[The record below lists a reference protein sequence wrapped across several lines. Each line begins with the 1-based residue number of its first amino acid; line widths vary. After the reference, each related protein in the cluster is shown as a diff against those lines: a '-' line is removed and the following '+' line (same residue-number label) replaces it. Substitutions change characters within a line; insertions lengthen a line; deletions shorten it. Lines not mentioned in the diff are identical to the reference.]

1 MSERGSEPETDPDL
15 INDKFYVDPSNFQ
28 GHQYS
33 IYKNILMSKAMTTPS
48 EYYDLQTDVI
58 EQLNIEIGKDI
69 YRKLFKLLTKG
80 TLPNNTQ
87 MRIGTQRLNPCFPSQ
102 TAADFCIDAAN
113 TIDKIIKDA
122 IEVILPTSHLDI
134 ARMQMEKKSSTSTI
148 R

>member
-1 MSERGSEPETDPDL
+1 MAERQPETDPDL

-33 IYKNILMSKAMTTPS
+33 IYKNVLMSKAMTEPS
-48 EYYDLQTDVI
+48 LYYDLQTKVI
-58 EQLNIEIGKDI
+58 EQLNVQIAKDI
-69 YRKLFKLLTKG
+69 YRKLFKLLTIG
-80 TLPNNTQ
+80 ILPDGTQ
-87 MRIGTQRLNPCFPSQ
+87 MKIGTQKLNPSFPSQ
-102 TAADFCIDAAN
+102 TAADFCIDASS

-122 IEVILPTSHLDI
+122 IEVILPASHLDI